1 MLLQVIWF
9 ALVGVL
15 LAGYA
20 VLDGFDLGVGAL
32 YPFLGKSQADKSVM
46 RKAIGPVWDGNEVW
60 LLTGG
65 GALFAAFP
73 PVYATVFS
81 GFYLALMLVLFSLI
95 FRAVSLEFR
104 AHDTAWAGFW
114 DWAFFLGSAL
124 PALLFGVAVG
134 NIALGVPLYDGATLV
149 NGVKMASGEF
159 AGNFFTLLGFTPY
172 GFNALP
178 LCIGVL
184 GLSMFLLQGASWIA
198 VKAEGP
204 LHDRAAALGSTLAWV
219 FTALAVVAT
228 GVTALF
234 APSAFGNAIKSPIGW
249 LFLVLLVA
257 SIGWGRMA
265 IGSKSDM
272 QVWYA
277 ASLSAVSLTG
287 IWAATIFPA
296 LVPSLKDASGK
307 AFGPALSIT
316 NASSSQLT
324 LTTML
329 IIAIIG
335 VPIVLF
341 YMFLIYKT
349 FAGKVSAEGE
359 GY

>member
-9 ALVGVL
+9 VLVGVL

-32 YPFLGKSQADKSVM
+32 YPFLGKSEEDKAVLRTS
-46 RKAIGPVWDGNEVW
+46 IGPVWDGNEVW

-104 AHDTAWAGFW
+104 GHDAEWAGLW

-124 PALLFGVAVG
+124 PALLFGVAAG
-134 NIALGVPLYDGATLV
+134 NIALGVPLAA
-149 NGVKMASGEF
+149 NGEF
-159 AGNFFTLLGFTPY
+159 AGNFFTLLGFWRG
-172 GFNALP
+172 GFNLLP
-178 LCIGVL
+178 LTIGLL
-184 GLSMFLLQGASWIA
+184 GLSMFLLQGASWVA
-198 VKAEGP
+198 VKAEGD
-204 LHDRAAALGSTLAWV
+204 LHDRAVALRSTLAWAFV
-219 FTALAVVAT
+219 ALAVVAT
-228 GVTALF
+228 AVTAIF
-234 APSAFGNAIKSPIGW
+234 AGSTFTKVISSPIGW
-249 LFLVLLVA
+249 LFVLLLLA
-257 SIGWGRMA
+257 SLAWGRMA
-265 IGSKSDM
+265 ANGGQDM
-272 QVWYA
+272 PSWYA
-277 ASLSAVSLTG
+277 VSLSAVSLIG
-287 IWAATIFPA
+287 IWAMSIFPN
-296 LVPSLKDASGK
+296 LVPSLGDANGAATSPLTV
-307 AFGPALSIT
+307 FES
-316 NASSSQLT
+316 SSSQLT
-324 LTTML
+324 LTVML
-329 IIAIIG
+329 IIAVIG

-349 FAGKVSAEGE
+349 FAGKVDVKGG

>member
-32 YPFLGKSQADKSVM
+32 YPFLGKTEAEKAVM
-46 RKAIGPVWDGNEVW
+46 RNSIGPVWDGNEVW

-104 AHDTAWAGFW
+104 AHDEGWAGLW

-124 PALLFGVAVG
+124 PSLLFGVAVG
-134 NIALGVPLYDGATLV
+134 NIVLGVPLRAD
-149 NGVKMASGEF
+149 GEF
-159 AGNFFTLLGFTPY
+159 AGNFFTLLGFWAG
-172 GFNALP
+172 GFNPLP
-178 LCIGVL
+178 LTIGVL
-184 GLSMFLLQGASWIA
+184 GLSMILLQGASWVA
-198 VKAEGP
+198 LKAEGD
-204 LHDRAAALGSTLAWV
+204 LRKRASALRSTLAWT
-219 FTALAVVAT
+219 FTGLAVLAT
-228 GVTALF
+228 VVTALF
-234 APSAFGNAIKSPIGW
+234 GKTPFGNAIASPIGW
-249 LFLVLLVA
+249 LFLVLLVV
-257 SIGWGRMA
+257 SIAWGRMA
-265 IGSKSDM
+265 ANSGSDM
-272 QVWYA
+272 AAWY
-277 ASLSAVSLTG
+277 AVSLSTVSLVG
-287 IWAATIFPA
+287 IWAATIFPN
-296 LVPSLKDASGK
+296 LVPSIGDAGGAATK
-307 AFGPALSIT
+307 GLAVYDTATAVG
-316 NASSSQLT
+316 ASSSQLT
-324 LTTML
+324 LTVML

-335 VPIVLF
+335 VPLVLF
-341 YMFLIYKT
+341 YEFLVYKT
-349 FAGKVSAEGE
+349 FAGKTSAEGP

>member
-32 YPFLGKSQADKSVM
+32 YPFLGKTEADKAVM
-46 RKAIGPVWDGNEVW
+46 RNSIGPVWDGNEVW

-104 AHDTAWAGFW
+104 GHDEAWGGLW

-124 PALLFGVAVG
+124 PSLLFGVAVG
-134 NIALGVPLYDGATLV
+134 NIVLGVPLRAD
-149 NGVKMASGEF
+149 GEF
-159 AGNFFTLLGFTPY
+159 AGNFFTLLGFWGG
-172 GFNALP
+172 GFNPVP
-178 LCIGVL
+178 LTVGVL
-184 GLSMFLLQGASWIA
+184 GLSMILLQGASWVA
-198 VKAEGP
+198 VKAEGD
-204 LHDRAAALGSTLAWV
+204 LYKRASALRSTLAWA
-219 FTALAVVAT
+219 FTGLSVLATLVI
-228 GVTALF
+228 ALF
-234 APSAFGNAIKSPIGW
+234 GKTPFSNAITSPIGW
-249 LFLVLLVA
+249 VFLALLVV
-257 SIGWGRMA
+257 SIAWGRMA
-265 IGSKSDM
+265 ANSGSDM
-272 QVWYA
+272 AAWYA
-277 ASLSAVSLTG
+277 VSLSAVSLVG
-287 IWAATIFPA
+287 VWAATIFPN
-296 LVPSLKDASGK
+296 LVPSIGDANG
-307 AFGPALSIT
+307 ATTQALTIT

-324 LTTML
+324 LTVML
-329 IIAIIG
+329 IIAVIG
-335 VPIVLF
+335 VPLVLF
-341 YMFLIYKT
+341 YEFLVYKT
-349 FAGKVSAEGE
+349 FAGKTSADSQ